1 MKNVQMV
8 YASSILV
15 CTTKIM
21 NMNAIEFVGEMDRL
35 AEVHFGEFGY
45 ATCSSDEQ
53 KVVIKLLLHNLKK

>member
-1 MKNVQMV
+1 MCLE
-8 YASSILV
+8 SSILSHS
-15 CTTKIM
+15 TKII

-53 KVVIKLLLHNLKK
+53 KPVIKLLLHNLKK

>member
-1 MKNVQMV
+1 MCLE
-8 YASSILV
+8 SSILSHS
-15 CTTKIM
+15 TKII

-53 KVVIKLLLHNLKK
+53 KAVIKLLLHNLKND